1 MVEFKNKKILVYGFG
16 RSGKSCL
23 NYLKKDNI
31 VKIYD
36 DKLKKL
42 PKKFKISRF
51 KLKKTK
57 FDFIVLSPGI
67 NKDVCNLKKFLLI
80 NKSKIISDLD
90 IFYFKNIQNLKICIT
105 GTNGK
110 STTSKIIHK
119 ILKNAGI
126 DARLVGN
133 IGQPI
138 LNEKKITKKTV
149 FVVEISSYQIEYSKY
164 FKSDIAAILNI
175 FPDHLDR
182 HKTFSNYR
190 KIKFK
195 LLKNLHPGGTGLIE
209 KNIFSNKDIK
219 QKRTK
224 SKIIKINSSSKNKI
238 IDKNKTISNDMVQN
252 FNFAIYISKLLKI
265 KKKIIKKTIN
275 NFKGLPFRQEIIYQ
289 NKKVMI
295 MNDSKSTSFSSSLNI
310 LKSFKNIHWIFGG
323 LAKKSDKLYL
333 QHKFQK
339 NIKYYIYGRDRS
351 FFINK
356 LSYKNNI
363 YLFKNLNDALK
374 KTIINC
380 LNQKNRQN
388 IIFSPAAASFD
399 QFKNFEDRGVYFN
412 KLVKKLNLI
421 KRINVKK

>member
-119 ILKNAGI
+119 ILKNAGL

-209 KNIFSNKDIK
+209 KNIFSNKDMK
-219 QKRTK
+219 QERTK
-224 SKIIKINSSSKNKI
+224 TKIIKINSSSKNKI

-265 KKKIIKKTIN
+265 EKKIIKKTIN

-310 LKSFKNIHWIFGG
+310 LKSFKNIHWILGG
-323 LAKKSDKLYL
+323 LAKKGDKLNL
-333 QHKFQK
+333 SDKFQK
-339 NIKYYIYGRDRS
+339 NIKYYIYGRDRYL
-351 FFINK
+351 FIKQLN
-356 LSYKNNI
+356 YKNNI
-363 YLFKNLNDALK
+363 YNFKNLNDALK

-380 LNQKNRQN
+380 LNQKNLQN

-399 QFKNFEDRGVYFN
+399 QFKNFEDRGIYFN

>member
-224 SKIIKINSSSKNKI
+224 TKIIKINSSSKNKI

-265 KKKIIKKTIN
+265 EKKIIKKTIN

-310 LKSFKNIHWIFGG
+310 LKSFKNIHWILGG
-323 LAKKSDKLYL
+323 LAKKGDKLNL
-333 QHKFQK
+333 PNKFQK
-339 NIKYYIYGRDRS
+339 NIKYYIYGRDRYL
-351 FFINK
+351 FIKQLN
-356 LSYKNNI
+356 YKNNI
-363 YLFKNLNDALK
+363 YNFKNLNDALK

-380 LNQKNRQN
+380 LNQKNSQN

-399 QFKNFEDRGVYFN
+399 QFKNFEHRGIFFN

>member
-51 KLKKTK
+51 KLKKTN

-119 ILKNAGI
+119 ILKNAGL

-133 IGQPI
+133 LGQPI

-182 HKTFSNYR
+182 HKTYSNYR

-195 LLKNLHPGGTGLIE
+195 LLKNLCPGGTGLIE

-219 QKRTK
+219 QKGTK
-224 SKIIKINSSSKNKI
+224 TKIIKINSSLKNKI
-238 IDKNKTISNDMVQN
+238 VDKNKTISNDMVQN

-265 KKKIIKKTIN
+265 EKKIIKKTIN

-310 LKSFKNIHWIFGG
+310 LKSFKNIHWILGG
-323 LAKKSDKLYL
+323 LAKKGDKLNL
-333 QHKFQK
+333 PDKFQK
-339 NIKYYIYGRDRS
+339 NIKYYIYGRDRY
-351 FFINK
+351 FFIKQLN
-356 LSYKNNI
+356 YKNNI
-363 YLFKNLNDALK
+363 YHFKNLNDALK

-399 QFKNFEDRGVYFN
+399 QFKNFEDRGIYFN
-412 KLVKKLNLI
+412 KLVKKLNVI

>member
-1 MVEFKNKKILVYGFG
+1 MVEFKNKKILIYGFG

-119 ILKNAGI
+119 ILKNAGL

-224 SKIIKINSSSKNKI
+224 TKIIKINSSSKNKI
-238 IDKNKTISNDMVQN
+238 IDKNKTISNDMLQN

-265 KKKIIKKTIN
+265 EKKIIKKTIN

-310 LKSFKNIHWIFGG
+310 LKSFKNIHWILGG
-323 LAKKSDKLYL
+323 LAKKGDKLNLPY
-333 QHKFQK
+333 KFQK

-351 FFINK
+351 FFINQ
-356 LSYKNNI
+356 LNYKNNI
-363 YLFKNLNDALK
+363 YNFKNLNDALK
-374 KTIINC
+374 KTIITC

-399 QFKNFEDRGVYFN
+399 QFKNFEDRGIYFN

>member
-67 NKDVCNLKKFLLI
+67 NKDICNLKKFLLV

-119 ILKNAGI
+119 ILKNAGL

-224 SKIIKINSSSKNKI
+224 TKIIKINSSTKNKI

-265 KKKIIKKTIN
+265 EKKIIKKTIN

-310 LKSFKNIHWIFGG
+310 LKSFKNIHWILGG
-323 LAKKSDKLYL
+323 LAKKGDKLNL
-333 QHKFQK
+333 SDKFQK
-339 NIKYYIYGRDRS
+339 NIKYYIYGRDRY
-351 FFINK
+351 FFIKK
-356 LSYKNNI
+356 LNYKNNI
-363 YLFKNLNDALK
+363 YHFKNLNDALK
-374 KTIINC
+374 KTIITC

-399 QFKNFEDRGVYFN
+399 QFKKFEHRGIYFN
-412 KLVKKLNLI
+412 KLVKKLNII

>member
-23 NYLKKDNI
+23 NYLKKNNI

-119 ILKNAGI
+119 ILKNAGL

-224 SKIIKINSSSKNKI
+224 TKIIKINSSSKNKI
-238 IDKNKTISNDMVQN
+238 IDKNKTISNDMLQN

-265 KKKIIKKTIN
+265 EKKIIKKTIN

-310 LKSFKNIHWIFGG
+310 LKSFKNIHWILGG
-323 LAKKSDKLYL
+323 LAKKGDKLNL
-333 QHKFQK
+333 PNKFKK
-339 NIKYYIYGRDRS
+339 NIKYYIYGRDRY
-351 FFINK
+351 FFIKQLN
-356 LSYKNNI
+356 YKNNI
-363 YLFKNLNDALK
+363 YNFKNLNDALK
-374 KTIINC
+374 KTIITC

-399 QFKNFEDRGVYFN
+399 QFKNFEHRGIFFN

>member
-42 PKKFKISRF
+42 PKKFKISRLR
-51 KLKKTK
+51 LKKTI

-138 LNEKKITKKTV
+138 LNEKKITKETV

-224 SKIIKINSSSKNKI
+224 TKIIKINSSSKNKI

-265 KKKIIKKTIN
+265 EKKIIKKTIN

-310 LKSFKNIHWIFGG
+310 LKSFKNIHWILGG
-323 LAKKSDKLYL
+323 LAKKGDKLNL
-333 QHKFQK
+333 PDKFQK
-339 NIKYYIYGRDRS
+339 NIKYYIYGRDRYL
-351 FFINK
+351 FIKQLN
-356 LSYKNNI
+356 YKNNI
-363 YLFKNLNDALK
+363 YNFKNLNDALK

-380 LNQKNRQN
+380 LNQKNLQN

-399 QFKNFEDRGVYFN
+399 QFKNFEDRGIYFN

>member
-1 MVEFKNKKILVYGFG
+1 MVDFKNKKILIYGFG
-16 RSGKSCL
+16 RSGKSCF
-23 NYLKKDNI
+23 NYLKKNNI

-42 PKKFKISRF
+42 PKNFKISQF
-51 KLKKTK
+51 KLKKTN

-67 NKDVCNLKKFLLI
+67 NKDFCNLKKFLLI

-126 DARLVGN
+126 DTRLVGN

-138 LNEKKITKKTV
+138 LNEKKITKNTV

-195 LLKNLHPGGTGLIE
+195 LIKNLHSGGTGIVE
-209 KNIFSNKDIK
+209 KNIFLNKDIT
-219 QKRTK
+219 QKKTK
-224 SKIIKINSSSKNKI
+224 TTIIKINSSSKNKI
-238 IDKNKTISNDMVQN
+238 FGKNKIISNDMVQN

-265 KKKIIKKTIN
+265 KKNIIKKTIN

-295 MNDSKSTSFSSSLNI
+295 MNDSKSTSFSSSLNV
-310 LKSFKNIHWIFGG
+310 LKSFKNIHWILGG
-323 LAKKSDKLYL
+323 LAKKGDKLNL
-333 QHKFQK
+333 PDKFQK

-351 FFINK
+351 FFINQ
-356 LSYKNNI
+356 LNYKNNI
-363 YLFKNLNDALK
+363 YNFENLNDVLK

-380 LNQKNRQN
+380 LNQKHRQN

-399 QFKNFEDRGVYFN
+399 QFKNFEERGVYFN
-412 KLVKKLNLI
+412 KLIKKLNLI

>member
-42 PKKFKISRF
+42 PKKFKISQF

-224 SKIIKINSSSKNKI
+224 TKIIKINSGLKNKI

-265 KKKIIKKTIN
+265 EKKIIKKTIN
-275 NFKGLPFRQEIIYQ
+275 NFKGLPFRQEVIYQ
-289 NKKVMI
+289 NKKVII

-310 LKSFKNIHWIFGG
+310 LKSFKNIHWILGG
-323 LAKKSDKLYL
+323 LAKKGDKLNL
-333 QHKFQK
+333 SDKFQK
-339 NIKYYIYGRDRS
+339 NIKYYIYGRDRYL
-351 FFINK
+351 FIKQLN
-356 LSYKNNI
+356 YKNNI
-363 YLFKNLNDALK
+363 YNFKNLNDALK

-380 LNQKNRQN
+380 LNQKNLQN

-399 QFKNFEDRGVYFN
+399 QFKNFEDRGIYFN

>member
-90 IFYFKNIQNLKICIT
+90 IFYFKYKQNLKICIT

-119 ILKNAGI
+119 ILKNAGL

-224 SKIIKINSSSKNKI
+224 TKIIKINSSSKNKI

-265 KKKIIKKTIN
+265 EKKIIKKTIN

-310 LKSFKNIHWIFGG
+310 LKSFKNIHWILGG
-323 LAKKSDKLYL
+323 LAKKGDKLNL
-333 QHKFQK
+333 SDKFQK
-339 NIKYYIYGRDRS
+339 NIKYYIYGRDRY
-351 FFINK
+351 FFIKQLN
-356 LSYKNNI
+356 YKNNI
-363 YLFKNLNDALK
+363 YNFKNLNDALK
-374 KTIINC
+374 KTIITC

-399 QFKNFEDRGVYFN
+399 QFKNFEHRGIFFN

>member
-42 PKKFKISRF
+42 PKKFKISRL
-51 KLKKTK
+51 KLKKIK

-138 LNEKKITKKTV
+138 LNEKKITKETV

-195 LLKNLHPGGTGLIE
+195 LIKNLRPGGTGLIE

-219 QKRTK
+219 RKGTK
-224 SKIIKINSSSKNKI
+224 TTIIKINSSSKSKI

-252 FNFAIYISKLLKI
+252 FNFAIYISKLLNI

-310 LKSFKNIHWIFGG
+310 LKSFKNIHWILGG
-323 LAKKSDKLYL
+323 LAKKGDKLNL
-333 QHKFQK
+333 PNKFQK
-339 NIKYYIYGRDRS
+339 NIKYYIYGRDRY
-351 FFINK
+351 FFIKQLN
-356 LSYKNNI
+356 YKNNI
-363 YLFKNLNDALK
+363 YNFKNLNDALK
-374 KTIINC
+374 KTIITC

-399 QFKNFEDRGVYFN
+399 QFKNFEHRGIFFN

>member
-138 LNEKKITKKTV
+138 LNEKKITKETV

-195 LLKNLHPGGTGLIE
+195 LIKNLRPGGTGLIE

-219 QKRTK
+219 RKGTK
-224 SKIIKINSSSKNKI
+224 TTIIKINSSSKSKI

-265 KKKIIKKTIN
+265 EKKIIKKTIN

-310 LKSFKNIHWIFGG
+310 LKSFKNIHWILGG
-323 LAKKSDKLYL
+323 LAKKGDKLNL
-333 QHKFQK
+333 SDKFQK
-339 NIKYYIYGRDRS
+339 NIKYYIYGRDRYL
-351 FFINK
+351 FIKQLN
-356 LSYKNNI
+356 YKNNI
-363 YLFKNLNDALK
+363 YNFKNLNDALK

-380 LNQKNRQN
+380 LNQKNLQN

-399 QFKNFEDRGVYFN
+399 QFKNFEDRGIYFN

>member
-42 PKKFKISRF
+42 PKKFKISRLR
-51 KLKKTK
+51 LKKTI

-119 ILKNAGI
+119 ILKNAGL

-224 SKIIKINSSSKNKI
+224 TKIIKINSSSKNKI

-265 KKKIIKKTIN
+265 EKKII
-275 NFKGLPFRQEIIYQ
+275 
-289 NKKVMI
+289 
-295 MNDSKSTSFSSSLNI
+295 
-310 LKSFKNIHWIFGG
+310 
-323 LAKKSDKLYL
+323 
-333 QHKFQK
+333 
-339 NIKYYIYGRDRS
+339 
-351 FFINK
+351 
-356 LSYKNNI
+356 
-363 YLFKNLNDALK
+363 
-374 KTIINC
+374 
-380 LNQKNRQN
+380 
-388 IIFSPAAASFD
+388 
-399 QFKNFEDRGVYFN
+399 
-412 KLVKKLNLI
+412 
-421 KRINVKK
+421 

>member
-119 ILKNAGI
+119 ILKNAGL

-195 LLKNLHPGGTGLIE
+195 LIKNLRPGGTGIIE
-209 KNIFSNKDIK
+209 KNIFSNKNIK
-219 QKRTK
+219 QKKTK
-224 SKIIKINSSSKNKI
+224 TTIIKINSSSKNKI

-265 KKKIIKKTIN
+265 EKKIIKKTIN

-310 LKSFKNIHWIFGG
+310 LKSFKNIHWILGG
-323 LAKKSDKLYL
+323 LAKKGDKLNL
-333 QHKFQK
+333 SDKFQK
-339 NIKYYIYGRDRS
+339 NIKYYIYGKDRS
-351 FFINK
+351 FFINQ
-356 LSYKNNI
+356 LNYKNNI
-363 YLFKNLNDALK
+363 YNFKNLNDALK

-399 QFKNFEDRGVYFN
+399 QFKNFEDRGIYFN

>member
-90 IFYFKNIQNLKICIT
+90 IFYFKNIRNLKICIT

-195 LLKNLHPGGTGLIE
+195 LFKNLHPGGTGIIE
-209 KNIFSNKDIK
+209 KNIFLNKDIK
-219 QKRTK
+219 QKTTK
-224 SKIIKINSSSKNKI
+224 TKIITINSSSKNKI
-238 IDKNKTISNDMVQN
+238 INKNKTISKDMVQN
-252 FNFAIYISKLLKI
+252 FNFAIHISKLLKI
-265 KKKIIKKTIN
+265 KKRIIKKTIN

-351 FFINK
+351 FFINQ

>member
-1 MVEFKNKKILVYGFG
+1 MVEFKNKKIFVYGFG

-119 ILKNAGI
+119 ILKNAGV

-138 LNEKKITKKTV
+138 LNEKKITKNTV

-195 LLKNLHPGGTGLIE
+195 LIKNLHPDGTGIIE

-219 QKRTK
+219 QK
-224 SKIIKINSSSKNKI
+224 
-238 IDKNKTISNDMVQN
+238 
-252 FNFAIYISKLLKI
+252 
-265 KKKIIKKTIN
+265 KK
-275 NFKGLPFRQEIIYQ
+275 
-289 NKKVMI
+289 
-295 MNDSKSTSFSSSLNI
+295 
-310 LKSFKNIHWIFGG
+310 
-323 LAKKSDKLYL
+323 
-333 QHKFQK
+333 
-339 NIKYYIYGRDRS
+339 
-351 FFINK
+351 
-356 LSYKNNI
+356 
-363 YLFKNLNDALK
+363 
-374 KTIINC
+374 
-380 LNQKNRQN
+380 
-388 IIFSPAAASFD
+388 
-399 QFKNFEDRGVYFN
+399 
-412 KLVKKLNLI
+412 
-421 KRINVKK
+421 

>member
-42 PKKFKISRF
+42 PKKFKISRY

-119 ILKNAGI
+119 ILKNAGL

-219 QKRTK
+219 RKGTK
-224 SKIIKINSSSKNKI
+224 TTIIKINSSSKSKI

-265 KKKIIKKTIN
+265 EKKIIKKTIN

-310 LKSFKNIHWIFGG
+310 LKSFKNIHWILGG
-323 LAKKSDKLYL
+323 LAKKGDKLNL
-333 QHKFQK
+333 SDKFQK
-339 NIKYYIYGRDRS
+339 NIKYYIYGRDRYL
-351 FFINK
+351 FIKK
-356 LSYKNNI
+356 LNYKNNI
-363 YLFKNLNDALK
+363 YNFKNLNDALK

-380 LNQKNRQN
+380 LNQKNLQN

-399 QFKNFEDRGVYFN
+399 QFKNFEDRGIYFN

>member
-138 LNEKKITKKTV
+138 LNEKKITKETV

-209 KNIFSNKDIK
+209 KNIFSNKDAK
-219 QKRTK
+219 QTRTK
-224 SKIIKINSSSKNKI
+224 TKIIKINSSLKNKI

-265 KKKIIKKTIN
+265 EKKIIKKTIN

-310 LKSFKNIHWIFGG
+310 LKSFKNIHWILGG
-323 LAKKSDKLYL
+323 LAKKGDKLNL
-333 QHKFQK
+333 SDKFQK
-339 NIKYYIYGRDRS
+339 NIKYYIYGRDRYL
-351 FFINK
+351 FIKQLN
-356 LSYKNNI
+356 YKNNI
-363 YLFKNLNDALK
+363 YNFKNLNDALK

-380 LNQKNRQN
+380 LSQKNLQN

-399 QFKNFEDRGVYFN
+399 QFKNFEDRGIYFN

>member
-16 RSGKSCL
+16 RSGKACL

-90 IFYFKNIQNLKICIT
+90 IFYFKNMQNLKICIT

-119 ILKNAGI
+119 ILKNAGL

-133 IGQPI
+133 IGKPI

-195 LLKNLHPGGTGLIE
+195 LLKNLHPGGIGIIE

-224 SKIIKINSSSKNKI
+224 TKIIKINSSSKNKI
-238 IDKNKTISNDMVQN
+238 IDKNKTISNDMGQN
-252 FNFAIYISKLLKI
+252 FNFAIYISKLLKLE
-265 KKKIIKKTIN
+265 KKRQKKTIIT
-275 NFKGLPFRQEIIYQ
+275 LT
-289 NKKVMI
+289 
-295 MNDSKSTSFSSSLNI
+295 D
-310 LKSFKNIHWIFGG
+310 
-323 LAKKSDKLYL
+323 
-333 QHKFQK
+333 KFQK
-339 NIKYYIYGRDRS
+339 NIKYYIYGRDRY
-351 FFINK
+351 FFIKQLN
-356 LSYKNNI
+356 YKNNI
-363 YLFKNLNDALK
+363 YSFKNLNDALK

-380 LNQKNRQN
+380 LNQKNLQN

-399 QFKNFEDRGVYFN
+399 QFKNFEDRGIYFN

>member
-119 ILKNAGI
+119 ILKNAGL

-209 KNIFSNKDIK
+209 KNIFSNKDIN
-219 QKRTK
+219 QKSTK
-224 SKIIKINSSSKNKI
+224 TKIIKINSRSKNKI

-265 KKKIIKKTIN
+265 EKKIIKKTIN

-310 LKSFKNIHWIFGG
+310 LKSFKNIHWILGG
-323 LAKKSDKLYL
+323 LAKKGDKLNL
-333 QHKFQK
+333 SDKFQK
-339 NIKYYIYGRDRS
+339 KIKYYIYGRDRH
-351 FFINK
+351 FFIKQLN
-356 LSYKNNI
+356 YKNNI
-363 YLFKNLNDALK
+363 YNFKNLNDALK

-380 LNQKNRQN
+380 LSQKNLQN

-399 QFKNFEDRGVYFN
+399 QFKNFEDRGIYFN

-421 KRINVKK
+421 KKINVKK

>member
-51 KLKKTK
+51 KLNKTK

-110 STTSKIIHK
+110 STTTKIIHK

-164 FKSDIAAILNI
+164 FKSDISAILNI

-195 LLKNLHPGGTGLIE
+195 LFKNLSPGGTGIIE
-209 KNIFSNKDIK
+209 KNIFLNKDIK

-224 SKIIKINSSSKNKI
+224 TRIIKINSRSKNKI

-265 KKKIIKKTIN
+265 KKKIVKKTIN

-295 MNDSKSTSFSSSLNI
+295 MNDSKSTSFSSSSNI
-310 LKSFKNIHWIFGG
+310 LKSFTNIHWILGG
-323 LAKKSDKLYL
+323 LAKKSDKLNL
-333 QHKFQK
+333 PDKLQK

-351 FFINK
+351 FFINQ
-356 LSYKNNI
+356 LNYKNNI
-363 YLFKNLNDALK
+363 YYFKNLNDALK
-374 KTIINC
+374 KIIINC
-380 LNQKNRQN
+380 MNQKNRQN

-399 QFKNFEDRGVYFN
+399 QFKNFEDRGAYFN

>member
-224 SKIIKINSSSKNKI
+224 TKIIKINSSSKNKI

-399 QFKNFEDRGVYFN
+399 QFKNFEDRGIYFN

>member
-195 LLKNLHPGGTGLIE
+195 LLKNLRPGGTGLIE

-219 QKRTK
+219 RKGTK
-224 SKIIKINSSSKNKI
+224 TTIIKINSSSKNKI

-265 KKKIIKKTIN
+265 EKKIIKKTIN

-310 LKSFKNIHWIFGG
+310 LKSFKNIHWILGG
-323 LAKKSDKLYL
+323 LAKKGDKLNL
-333 QHKFQK
+333 SDKFQK
-339 NIKYYIYGRDRS
+339 NIKYYIYGRDRY
-351 FFINK
+351 FFIKQLN
-356 LSYKNNI
+356 YKNNI
-363 YLFKNLNDALK
+363 YNFKNLNDALK

-399 QFKNFEDRGVYFN
+399 QFKNFEDRGIYFN

>member
-42 PKKFKISRF
+42 PKKFKISLF

-67 NKDVCNLKKFLLI
+67 NKDVCNLKKFLLT

-90 IFYFKNIQNLKICIT
+90 IFYFKNKQNLKICIT

-119 ILKNAGI
+119 ILKNAGL

-224 SKIIKINSSSKNKI
+224 TKIIKINSSSKNKI

-265 KKKIIKKTIN
+265 EKKIIKKTIN

-310 LKSFKNIHWIFGG
+310 LKSFKNIHWILGG
-323 LAKKSDKLYL
+323 LAKKGDKLNL
-333 QHKFQK
+333 PDKFQK
-339 NIKYYIYGRDRS
+339 NIKYYIYGRDRYL
-351 FFINK
+351 FIKQLN
-356 LSYKNNI
+356 YKNNI
-363 YLFKNLNDALK
+363 YNFKNLNDALK

-380 LNQKNRQN
+380 LNQKNLQN

-399 QFKNFEDRGVYFN
+399 QFKNFEDRGIYFN

>member
-67 NKDVCNLKKFLLI
+67 NKDICNLKKFLLI

-119 ILKNAGI
+119 ILKNAGL

-224 SKIIKINSSSKNKI
+224 TKIIKINSSSKNKI
-238 IDKNKTISNDMVQN
+238 IYKNKTISNDMVQN

-310 LKSFKNIHWIFGG
+310 LKSFKNIHWILGG
-323 LAKKSDKLYL
+323 LAKKGDKLNL
-333 QHKFQK
+333 PNKFQK
-339 NIKYYIYGRDRS
+339 NIKYYIYGRDRY
-351 FFINK
+351 FFIKQLN
-356 LSYKNNI
+356 YKNNI
-363 YLFKNLNDALK
+363 YNFKNLNDALK
-374 KTIINC
+374 KTIITC

-399 QFKNFEDRGVYFN
+399 QFKNFEDRGIYFN

>member
-119 ILKNAGI
+119 ILKNAGL

-195 LLKNLHPGGTGLIE
+195 LLKNLHPGGIGIIE

-224 SKIIKINSSSKNKI
+224 TKIIKINSSSKNKI

-265 KKKIIKKTIN
+265 EKKIIKKTIN

-310 LKSFKNIHWIFGG
+310 LKSFKNIHWILGG
-323 LAKKSDKLYL
+323 LAKKGDKLNL
-333 QHKFQK
+333 PDKFQK
-339 NIKYYIYGRDRS
+339 NIKYYIYGRDRY
-351 FFINK
+351 FFIKQLN
-356 LSYKNNI
+356 YKNNI
-363 YLFKNLNDALK
+363 YNFKNLNDALK

-399 QFKNFEDRGVYFN
+399 QFKNFEDRGIYFN

-421 KRINVKK
+421 KKINVKK

>member
-51 KLKKTK
+51 KLKKIK

-138 LNEKKITKKTV
+138 LNEKKITKETV

-195 LLKNLHPGGTGLIE
+195 LIKNLRSGGTGLIE

-219 QKRTK
+219 RKGTK
-224 SKIIKINSSSKNKI
+224 TTIIKINSSSKSKI

-265 KKKIIKKTIN
+265 EKKIIKKTIN

-310 LKSFKNIHWIFGG
+310 LKSFKNIHWILGG
-323 LAKKSDKLYL
+323 LAKKGDKLNL
-333 QHKFQK
+333 PNKFQK
-339 NIKYYIYGRDRS
+339 NIKYYIYGRDRY
-351 FFINK
+351 FFIKQLN
-356 LSYKNNI
+356 YKNNI
-363 YLFKNLNDALK
+363 YNFKNLNDALK
-374 KTIINC
+374 KTIITC

-399 QFKNFEDRGVYFN
+399 QFKNFEHRGIFFN

>member
-224 SKIIKINSSSKNKI
+224 TKIIKINSSSKNKI

-265 KKKIIKKTIN
+265 EKKIIKKTIN

-310 LKSFKNIHWIFGG
+310 LKSFKNIHWILGG
-323 LAKKSDKLYL
+323 LAKKGDKLNL
-333 QHKFQK
+333 SDKFQK
-339 NIKYYIYGRDRS
+339 NIKYYIYGRDRYLY
-351 FFINK
+351 IKQLN
-356 LSYKNNI
+356 YKNNI
-363 YLFKNLNDALK
+363 YNFKNLNDALK

-380 LNQKNRQN
+380 LNQKNLQN

-399 QFKNFEDRGVYFN
+399 QFKNFEDRGIYFN

>member
-31 VKIYD
+31 VNIYD

-42 PKKFKISRF
+42 PKKFKISQF

-110 STTSKIIHK
+110 STTSEIIHK

-195 LLKNLHPGGTGLIE
+195 LIKNLRPGGTGIIE
-209 KNIFSNKDIK
+209 KNIFLNKDIK
-219 QKRTK
+219 QKKTK
-224 SKIIKINSSSKNKI
+224 TTIIKINSSSKNKI

-310 LKSFKNIHWIFGG
+310 LKSFKNIHWILGG
-323 LAKKSDKLYL
+323 LAKKGDKLNL
-333 QHKFQK
+333 PNKFQK
-339 NIKYYIYGRDRS
+339 NIIYYIYGRDRY
-351 FFINK
+351 FFINQ
-356 LSYKNNI
+356 LNYKNNI
-363 YLFKNLNDALK
+363 YNFKNLNDALK

-412 KLVKKLNLI
+412 KLVKKLKII
-421 KRINVKK
+421 KRFNDKK

>member
-399 QFKNFEDRGVYFN
+399 QFKNFEDRGIYFN

>member
-23 NYLKKDNI
+23 NYLNKDNI

-90 IFYFKNIQNLKICIT
+90 IFYFKNKQNLKICIT

-138 LNEKKITKKTV
+138 LNEKKITKETI
-149 FVVEISSYQIEYSKY
+149 FVIEISSYQIEYSKY

-195 LLKNLHPGGTGLIE
+195 LLKNLRPNGTGLIE
-209 KNIFSNKDIK
+209 KNIFSNKYIK
-219 QKRTK
+219 QKGTK
-224 SKIIKINSSSKNKI
+224 TKIIKINSSSKSKI

-289 NKKVMI
+289 NKKVMV

-310 LKSFKNIHWIFGG
+310 LKSFKNIHWILGG
-323 LAKKSDKLYL
+323 LAKKGDKLNL
-333 QHKFQK
+333 PNKFQK
-339 NIKYYIYGRDRS
+339 NIKYYIYGRDRY
-351 FFINK
+351 FFIKQLN
-356 LSYKNNI
+356 YKNNI
-363 YLFKNLNDALK
+363 YNFKNLNDALK
-374 KTIINC
+374 KTIITC

-399 QFKNFEDRGVYFN
+399 QFKNFEDRGIYFN

>member
-42 PKKFKISRF
+42 PKKFKISRLR
-51 KLKKTK
+51 LKKTI

-119 ILKNAGI
+119 ILKNAGL

-224 SKIIKINSSSKNKI
+224 TKIIKINSSSKNKI

-265 KKKIIKKTIN
+265 EKKIIKKTIN

-310 LKSFKNIHWIFGG
+310 LKSFKNIHWILGG
-323 LAKKSDKLYL
+323 LAKKGDKLNL
-333 QHKFQK
+333 PDKFQK
-339 NIKYYIYGRDRS
+339 NIKYYIYGRDRYL
-351 FFINK
+351 FIKQLN
-356 LSYKNNI
+356 YKNNI
-363 YLFKNLNDALK
+363 YNFKNLNDALK

-380 LNQKNRQN
+380 LNQKNLQN

-399 QFKNFEDRGVYFN
+399 QFKNFEDRGIYFN

>member
-23 NYLKKDNI
+23 NYLNKDNI

-90 IFYFKNIQNLKICIT
+90 IFYFKNKQNLKICIT

-138 LNEKKITKKTV
+138 LNEKKITKETI
-149 FVVEISSYQIEYSKY
+149 FVIEISSYQIEYSKY

-195 LLKNLHPGGTGLIE
+195 LLKNLRPNGTGLIE
-209 KNIFSNKDIK
+209 KNIFSNKYIK
-219 QKRTK
+219 QKGTK
-224 SKIIKINSSSKNKI
+224 TKIIKINSSSKSKI

-289 NKKVMI
+289 NKKVMV

-310 LKSFKNIHWIFGG
+310 LKSFKNIHWVLGG
-323 LAKKSDKLYL
+323 LAKRGDKLNL
-333 QHKFQK
+333 PNKFQK
-339 NIKYYIYGRDRS
+339 NIKYYIYGRDRY
-351 FFINK
+351 FFIKQLN
-356 LSYKNNI
+356 YKNNI
-363 YLFKNLNDALK
+363 YNFKNLNDALK
-374 KTIINC
+374 ITIINC

-399 QFKNFEDRGVYFN
+399 QFKNFEDRGIYFN

>member
-67 NKDVCNLKKFLLI
+67 NKDICNLKKFLLV

-119 ILKNAGI
+119 ILKNAGL

-164 FKSDIAAILNI
+164 FKSNIAAILNI

-182 HKTFSNYR
+182 HITFSNYR

-195 LLKNLHPGGTGLIE
+195 LLKNLIPGGTGIIE

-224 SKIIKINSSSKNKI
+224 TKIIKINSSSKNKI

-265 KKKIIKKTIN
+265 EKKIIKKTIN
-275 NFKGLPFRQEIIYQ
+275 NFKGLPFRQEVIYQ

-310 LKSFKNIHWIFGG
+310 
-323 LAKKSDKLYL
+323 
-333 QHKFQK
+333 
-339 NIKYYIYGRDRS
+339 
-351 FFINK
+351 
-356 LSYKNNI
+356 
-363 YLFKNLNDALK
+363 
-374 KTIINC
+374 
-380 LNQKNRQN
+380 
-388 IIFSPAAASFD
+388 
-399 QFKNFEDRGVYFN
+399 
-412 KLVKKLNLI
+412 
-421 KRINVKK
+421 

>member
-119 ILKNAGI
+119 ILKNAGL

-219 QKRTK
+219 QKWNNT
-224 SKIIKINSSSKNKI
+224 KIIKINSSSKNKI

-265 KKKIIKKTIN
+265 EKKIIKKTIN

-310 LKSFKNIHWIFGG
+310 LKSFKNIHWILGG
-323 LAKKSDKLYL
+323 LAKKGDKLNL
-333 QHKFQK
+333 PNKFQK
-339 NIKYYIYGRDRS
+339 NIKYYIYGRDRY
-351 FFINK
+351 FFIKQLN
-356 LSYKNNI
+356 YKNNI
-363 YLFKNLNDALK
+363 YNFKNLNDALK
-374 KTIINC
+374 KTIITC

-399 QFKNFEDRGVYFN
+399 QFKNFEDRGIYFN